1 MTRFA
6 LRAQAG
12 SVIVLLGL
20 CCAVSAVGQTANP
33 RLDAVAS
40 DPTTFD
46 AAFPAVTRSFKFVSR
61 GAPLN
66 GRALIAQ
73 GKGPHPTVIL
83 LHGLPGI
90 ELNLDLAQAIRR
102 AGWNVLMFHYSG
114 SWGSGGDFSFSN
126 VLQDV
131 DAAVAH
137 VRSPATTAESRIDNK
152 RIVLVGHSMGGFAA
166 LNAAAR
172 DPEINAVAS
181 ISGWD
186 VGLAGAT
193 ARNNTQ
199 MVDFVSKLL
208 STSTELRVPSTDPV
222 IQEWL
227 AKADDWMLAK
237 AAPALAKKSVL
248 LVAASR
254 DTVVPPAR
262 YHAPLLQALQEQK
275 AGSLTVVPLESEHSY
290 SDRRIALSKAVVDWL
305 ERQK

>member
-6 LRAQAG
+6 LPTRAG
-12 SVIVLLGL
+12 NVIVILGL
-20 CCAVSAVGQTANP
+20 CCAVSAIGQTADP
-33 RLDAVAS
+33 SLDAVAA

-46 AAFPAVTRSFKFVSR
+46 AAFPAATRSFKFASGGV
-61 GAPLN
+61 PLN

-102 AGWNVLMFHYSG
+102 AGWNVLMFHYRG

-137 VRSPATTAESRIDNK
+137 VRSPATAADLRIDMK
-152 RIVLVGHSMGGFAA
+152 RIALVGHSMGGFAA
-166 LNAAAR
+166 LTAAAR
-172 DPEINAVAS
+172 DPEIHAVAS

-186 VGLAGAT
+186 VGLAGT
-193 ARNNTQ
+193 AARSNTK

-208 STSTELRVPSTDPV
+208 STSTELRVPSTDAV

-227 AKADDWMLAK
+227 AKADDWLLAK
-237 AAPALAKKSVL
+237 SAPALTKKSVL

-275 AGSLTVVPLESEHSY
+275 AGSLTEVTLESDHSY
-290 SDRRIALSKAVVDWL
+290 SDRRIALSKAVVSWL